1 MIVSLQTKILNDA
14 FLTYDGTQL
23 NPHWIL
29 NTFDITGD
37 AIVAFQGKADVKTSH
52 MVDLHDVKANAPIYS
67 PSMLHFVGEFFID
80 SLEYGILLQNL
91 FVLQVYSRLLER
103 GTQGLSRKG
112 NDIFVKGRKLS
123 VSIATKTPISVLV
136 HMGINIETE
145 GTPVPTSGLKELNVD
160 PLAFAAEVLEKT
172 AQDIAGFR
180 IARCKVSPR

>member
-1 MIVSLQTKILNDA
+1 MISLQTKILNDA

-37 AIVAFQGKADVKTSH
+37 AIVAFQGKADVKVTH

-80 SLEYGILLQNL
+80 SLEYGILLQNT
-91 FVLQVYSRLLER
+91 FILQIYSRLLER

-112 NDIFVKGRKLS
+112 NDIFLKGRKLS
-123 VSIATKTPISVLV
+123 VSIATKTPVSVLLHV
-136 HMGINIETE
+136 GINIETE
-145 GTPVPTSGLKELNVD
+145 GVPVPASGLKEMGVD
-160 PLAFAAEVLEKT
+160 PLSFAAEILEKT
-172 AQDIAGFR
+172 AQDFASYR
-180 IARCKVSPR
+180 ISRCKVLPR